1 MSLLM
6 DQINYKDIVTSNLG
20 FGTALLTRHDKISD
34 AILNLETAYD
44 YGIRHFDVA
53 RLYGFGHAEEIVGR
67 FAVNRRTSIT
77 ITTKSGLRSRQI
89 PLFALPLINRLRKF
103 VKSNAKLVNTA
114 NTAVVSGSFTPVNL
128 QRDLEKSLRKLRTDY
143 IDFYLLHEAEVA
155 QANSMDIINI
165 LEQEKQKGKI
175 LQFGIASNASKIIT
189 EFSSLNEAYKI
200 VQHNSSLKG
209 GEIKNLPMKNDDRL
223 RIVYNIFSQENRE
236 YAEKQFLEFGF
247 LNSFDFILHT
257 FKTLNAGGITLFS
270 STNNKNI
277 KSTAETWS
285 K

>member
-1 MSLLM
+1 MN
-6 DQINYKDIVTSNLG
+6 QINYKNIVTSNLG
-20 FGTALLTRHDKISD
+20 FGTSHLTRHDKISD

-67 FAVNRRTSIT
+67 FAVNRRKSIT
-77 ITTKSGLRSRQI
+77 ITTKSGLSSRQL
-89 PLFALPLINRLRKF
+89 PLFALPIINRLRKF
-103 VKSNAKLVNTA
+103 VKSNTKLVSTA
-114 NTAVVSGSFTPVNL
+114 NSAMVSGRFTAETIQN
-128 QRDLEKSLRKLRTDY
+128 DLEKSLRKLRTDY

-155 QANSMDIINI
+155 QANSMDIINV

-175 LQFGIASNASKIIT
+175 LQFGIASNTSKIIK
-189 EFSSLNEAYKI
+189 EFSRLNEAYKVI
-200 VQHNSSLKG
+200 QHNASLKG
-209 GEIKNLPMKNDDRL
+209 VEIKNLPMNNDDRL

-236 YAEKQFLEFGF
+236 SAEKQFMELGF
-247 LNSFDFILHT
+247 LNSFDCILHT
-257 FKTLNAGGITLFS
+257 YKKLNAGGVTLFS